1 MLNLKMLKIL
11 VILFIIKLYARIN
24 IKLIKLCNKMLCEET
39 NLPNTMQTNL
49 KQLLKILCQL

>member
-1 MLNLKMLKIL
+1 MLKIL

-24 IKLIKLCNKMLCEET
+24 IKLIKLYNKMLCEET